1 MDDTGQTV
9 GFVMLCL
16 CSSHN
21 DIDTTVWMS
30 DSLEVRDSWTEERG
44 ELVCKLQS
52 LLYFDIKS
60 FSSMKTKTSSKDLQ
74 KDPRMLSKG

>member
-16 CSSHN
+16 CSIHN
-21 DIDTTVWMS
+21 DIDAAVWIT

-52 LLYFDIKS
+52 L
-60 FSSMKTKTSSKDLQ
+60 
-74 KDPRMLSKG
+74 